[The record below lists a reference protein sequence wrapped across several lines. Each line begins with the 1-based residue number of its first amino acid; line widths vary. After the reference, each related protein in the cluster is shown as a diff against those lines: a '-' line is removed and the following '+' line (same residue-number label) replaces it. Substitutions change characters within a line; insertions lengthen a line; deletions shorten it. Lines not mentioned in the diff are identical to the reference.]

1 MARTIIYPG
10 SFDPVTNGHLDIM
23 HRAQN
28 LFDEVV
34 VAVSRNAAKN
44 PLFTI
49 EERVELIREAARGFA
64 KPVEVTTFDGLLVDF
79 AKKRGACA
87 TLRGLRAI
95 SDFEFEFQLALTN
108 RHLSPQIETV
118 FLMPRESYTYLS
130 SSIVKEISSLDGPV
144 TDFVPSHVEAALKA
158 KFAARKASPE
168 R

>member
-10 SFDPVTNGHLDIM
+10 SFDPITNGHLDIVQ
-23 HRAQN
+23 RALN

-44 PLFTI
+44 PLFTV
-49 EERVELIREAARGFA
+49 EERAGLIREAVKGFP

-79 AKKRGACA
+79 ARKRGACA

-108 RHLSPQIETV
+108 RHLSPQLETV

-130 SSIVKEISSLDGPV
+130 SSIVKEVCSLDGPV
-144 TDFVPSHVEAALKA
+144 SDFVPPHVEAALKA
-158 KFAARKASPE
+158 KFAARRTAAS
-168 R
+168 